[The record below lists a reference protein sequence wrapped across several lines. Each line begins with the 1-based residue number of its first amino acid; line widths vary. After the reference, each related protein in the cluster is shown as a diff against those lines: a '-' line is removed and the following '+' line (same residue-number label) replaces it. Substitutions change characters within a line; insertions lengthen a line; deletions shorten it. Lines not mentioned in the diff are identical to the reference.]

1 MTKRE
6 CGKGDRGGGGKGGKG
21 LGDDEPPGG
30 DGCENDSGCTVH
42 KETPGRSGGWTIVCK
57 KWTP

>member
-21 LGDDEPPGG
+21 GKGLGDDEPPGG
-30 DGCENDSGCTVH
+30 MVVRATVGVLCTRKLRGGVEDGL
-42 KETPGRSGGWTIVCK
+42 
-57 KWTP
+57 